1 MFSVSFS
8 VSHFFIFLSLSFL
21 FSIWSCFYH
30 FHFSLIFFK
39 ISMFSYVFQIFFIL
53 VCFFLLDT
61 FLHFLFFSTFFFIF
75 LLGVRGAVTI
85 PPEVNSNDFG
95 VFRNYLAD
103 SNSIFAVA
111 EFFLNDSNFWCVQSS
126 ITQNVSVHVH
136 VLWLVCTHT
145 IPFRMLWCP

>member
-1 MFSVSFS
+1 
-8 VSHFFIFLSLSFL
+8 
-21 FSIWSCFYH
+21 
-30 FHFSLIFFK
+30 
-39 ISMFSYVFQIFFIL
+39 MFSYVFQIFFIL

-111 EFFLNDSNFWCVQSS
+111 EFFF
-126 ITQNVSVHVH
+126 
-136 VLWLVCTHT
+136 
-145 IPFRMLWCP
+145 